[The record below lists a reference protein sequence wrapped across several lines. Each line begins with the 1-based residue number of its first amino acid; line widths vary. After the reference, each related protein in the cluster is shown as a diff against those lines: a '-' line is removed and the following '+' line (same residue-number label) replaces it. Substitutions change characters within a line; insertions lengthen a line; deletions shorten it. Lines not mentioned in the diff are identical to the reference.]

1 MPGSLEYR
9 DVAVRVVGA
18 ACRLL
23 RPHAAHASRTS
34 NDGGES
40 PEVTPRA
47 YPLDDFSTAVVSA
60 FSEAFN
66 NVAIHGYKNAS
77 RADLRRIDIEIS
89 ADDVEIV
96 IVMRDWGNVY
106 DPRAYAELPEE
117 LPERGMGVFILR
129 SFVDDTSYEA
139 GPPNVLTLKKK
150 WSTP

>member
-1 MPGSLEYR
+1 M
-9 DVAVRVVGA
+9 
-18 ACRLL
+18 
-23 RPHAAHASRTS
+23 
-34 NDGGES
+34 
-40 PEVTPRA
+40 
-47 YPLDDFSTAVVSA
+47 
-60 FSEAFN
+60 
-66 NVAIHGYKNAS
+66 AIHGYRDAS

-96 IVMRDWGNVY
+96 VVMRDWGTVY

-150 WSTP
+150 WSPP